1 MTGPLFSRRFFL
13 LASVAAI
20 VSVALL
26 IAGAGYVIQKGRETD
41 QKQCE
46 SAKDGRD
53 TFRAVLVF
61 FRQTSIERAAPA
73 ERDRIVDFW
82 DAVLKLAPPI
92 ECVASG
98 NPEPTT
104 TGG

>member
-1 MTGPLFSRRFFL
+1 MTGPLFSRRLFTA
-13 LASVAAI
+13 ASVAAA
-20 VSVALL
+20 VSTLL
-26 IAGAGYVIQKGRETD
+26 LVLATGYVIQQGRETD
-41 QKQCE
+41 QRQCE

-53 TFRAVLVF
+53 TFRAVLFF
-61 FRQTSIERAAPA
+61 FRDRSIAQAAPA
-73 ERDRIVDFW
+73 EREGILQSW

-92 ECVASG
+92 ECVDSG